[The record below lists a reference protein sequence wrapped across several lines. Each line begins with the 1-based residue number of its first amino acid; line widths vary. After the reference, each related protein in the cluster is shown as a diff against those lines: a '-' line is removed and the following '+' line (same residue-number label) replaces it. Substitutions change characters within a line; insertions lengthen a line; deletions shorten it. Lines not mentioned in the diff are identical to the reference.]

1 VRQPDLSYDIQIEDP
16 VLHSTPEQM
25 TQELDDSLSQ
35 QMRRH
40 SDQWFGIHRRWLYDD
55 ITGT

>member
-40 SDQWFGIHRRWLYDD
+40 SYQWF
-55 ITGT
+55 